1 MKFFMEKKRITN
13 QILKLKRRLPRKY
26 KRKKPKTEEEEQT
39 NAIEEDKILIQVNI

>member
-13 QILKLKRRLPRKY
+13 QILKLKRRLPRKS

-39 NAIEEDKILIQVNI
+39 NTIEVDKILIQANI